1 MRRKAVWFLTLA
13 LTSGALLLPGA
24 SSAQQQQLSPLA
36 QAGTREACHHGAM
49 SAEWKRAQD
58 AAP

>member
-1 MRRKAVWFLTLA
+1 MRRRAVWFVTLA
-13 LTSGALLLPGA
+13 LASGALLLPGA
-24 SSAQQQQLSPLA
+24 SSAQQAA
-36 QAGTREACHHGAM
+36 QPRTQATDEPCDHAM